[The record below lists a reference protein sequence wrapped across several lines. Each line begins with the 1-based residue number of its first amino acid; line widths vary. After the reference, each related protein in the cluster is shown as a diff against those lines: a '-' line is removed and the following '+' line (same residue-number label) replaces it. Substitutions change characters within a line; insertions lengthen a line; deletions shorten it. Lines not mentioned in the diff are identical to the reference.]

1 MRVGLGYYVHRLV
14 EGRRLVLGGVTIP
27 YEKGLL
33 GHSDADVVLHAT
45 CDALMGAAALGDIG
59 QHFPDNDPAY
69 EGVASTILLQKTF
82 ELIIDKGYRV
92 GNVDATVLAEAPKIA
107 PYSAAMAENLS
118 NLLNIDRGS
127 VNVKATTTEGMGAI
141 GRGEAIAALCIVSL
155 FPKTD

>member
-1 MRVGLGYYVHRLV
+1 MRVGLGYDVHRLV

-141 GRGEAIAALCIVSL
+141 GRGKAIAALCIVSL
-155 FPKTD
+155 FSKTD

>member
-1 MRVGLGYYVHRLV
+1 LV

-69 EGVASTILLQKTF
+69 QGVASTILLQKTF

-92 GNVDATVLAEAPKIA
+92 GNVDATILAEAPKLA
-107 PYSAAMAENLS
+107 PYSAAMEENLS
-118 NLLNIDRGS
+118 NVLNIDRGS
-127 VNVKATTTEGMGAI
+127 VNVKATTMEGMGAI
-141 GRGEAIAALCIVSL
+141 GRAKAIAALCIVSL
-155 FPKTD
+155 FSKTD

>member
-1 MRVGLGYYVHRLV
+1 MRVGLGYDVHRLV

-92 GNVDATVLAEAPKIA
+92 GNVDATILAEAPKLA
-107 PYSAAMAENLS
+107 PYSAAMEENLS

-127 VNVKATTTEGMGAI
+127 VNVKATTMEGMGAI
-141 GRGEAIAALCIVSL
+141 GRGKAIAALCIVSL
-155 FPKTD
+155 FSKTD